1 MSIWNQ
7 GSGVDLA
14 KLMTIFSVACSCLC
28 WDYCEPRMRRKKR
41 TKHPDFSRVHEIG
54 FKPRRKTSVLGHVG
68 ACLAL
73 VLITTF
79 AGMLLGGAWP
89 FIIAGLSDRNNV
101 SHRDNL
107 TTDYLLSQTE
117 ETIWNRI
124 KYFSVGGAA
133 IGFGL
138 YGYGVLKT
146 YKPEADDDQN

>member
-1 MSIWNQ
+1 M
-7 GSGVDLA
+7 L
-14 KLMTIFSVACSCLC
+14 
-28 WDYCEPRMRRKKR
+28 RKKPS
-41 TKHPDFSRVHEIG
+41 KHPDFSRVHEIG
-54 FKPRRKTSVLGHVG
+54 SETKRKTSVLGHVG

-79 AGMLLGGAWP
+79 AGMVLGGAWP
-89 FIIAGLSDRNNV
+89 FIIAGLSDRSTS
-101 SHRDNL
+101 SHRNDL

-146 YKPEADDDQN
+146 YKPEADDDQD